1 MGQAELAVE
10 WWGRGGCWRRHQTV
24 MRVSDGLCRH
34 PPGTLLSIRTGLSQG
49 WDPSWGAGSRVSSQP
64 RARRGGAAT
73 GAGAQVRSRIPRPP
87 CRQAPSSGIRRSTLA
102 PASVPEHGLWGSA
115 VLVPRLA
122 QDGLEVW
129 QDWGFLEA
137 GTEGNLPSSAQ
148 RASTKSLQVPSPAFA
163 TKEPPRVIPG
173 AVEPP
178 PCSSPH
184 WGPLLPHLWEKG
196 PVLPLCWEREA
207 ARPQYRWGN

>member
-1 MGQAELAVE
+1 MLSLLVLWCRRQVALHTYLFGLALLP
-10 WWGRGGCWRRHQTV
+10 
-24 MRVSDGLCRH
+24 GLV
-34 PPGTLLSIRTGLSQG
+34 PWEGLS
-49 WDPSWGAGSRVSSQP
+49 R
-64 RARRGGAAT
+64 
-73 GAGAQVRSRIPRPP
+73 AGAQVRSRIPRPP
-87 CRQAPSSGIRRSTLA
+87 CRQAPSSGTGPSTLA
-102 PASVPEHGLWGSA
+102 PASVPERGLRGSA

-148 RASTKSLQVPSPAFA
+148 RASTKRLQVPSPAFA

-178 PCSSPH
+178 PCSSPL
-184 WGPLLPHLWEKG
+184 WGPLLPHLWVNLRVQCFRYAGSLRLHPHNTDGET
-196 PVLPLCWEREA
+196 EA
-207 ARPQYRWGN
+207 GG